1 MDQST
6 VLSLSLGGVFVA
18 LLALLYAFLAPEP
31 PGRQAINRS
40 LALVTSANRT
50 PEAQRPE
57 SGSFI
62 DRAVVPSLHR
72 IAGLAERLSSQ
83 GYMDW
88 LRRALDRA
96 GNPPQWTVQRIL
108 GAKTAGLAGLAG
120 LGLLW
125 STSAG
130 IGALLVVPVLGA
142 AGFYLPDVLLY
153 NAGLKRT
160 DQIRRSLAEAID
172 MLTVCVEAGLAFDA
186 ALAQVA
192 RSNDGAL
199 ARELLRVLQS
209 LQIGTARS
217 EALLALGERTKVP
230 ELQAFVAAI
239 VQADGLGIPVAD
251 ILREQSKELR
261 TKRRQ
266 RAEEKAQQVPVKIL
280 FPMIL
285 FIFPALI
292 VVVVGPGA
300 IQIYQS
306 FTNR

>member
-1 MDQST
+1 
-6 VLSLSLGGVFVA
+6 
-18 LLALLYAFLAPEP
+18 
-31 PGRQAINRS
+31 
-40 LALVTSANRT
+40 
-50 PEAQRPE
+50 
-57 SGSFI
+57 
-62 DRAVVPSLHR
+62 
-72 IAGLAERLSSQ
+72 
-83 GYMDW
+83 MDW